1 MIKKFLFNMYQ
12 STMKEITNL
21 VVISVFG
28 LPKILILPVMFI
40 ISTMD
45 AVVIEIGIIIF
56 DMVMAMSLT
65 MRIRGSFVYWS

>member
-1 MIKKFLFNMYQ
+1 MYQ
-12 STMKEITNL
+12 STMKEFTNL

-65 MRIRGSFVYWS
+65 MRIRGSFV